1 MKEEKKLKELLIK
14 HMKVSIITFSI
25 ILTLFGVF
33 IFLIISKSTY
43 NSLDSELKQASKI
56 FEFSEFKDYNLYM
69 NEKDFKQYNDFYK
82 IMSSITDSLLSQKII
97 NPKIICII
105 RDNNLEVVN
114 GNDLGKIYNTY
125 FESIEFDK
133 GNLEKVYSLKIQDK
147 YNYRAINI
155 KLDSLNKQQVRYIQL
170 LTSSDSETNL
180 LKNYFIIILY
190 SVLFGILLSIIASYI
205 LSKSTLKPIQEVIEK
220 QTEFVANVSHE
231 LRTPLTIIQ
240 AKQELLL
247 KEPNS
252 KIIDK
257 TEEIVLSLEETKRLG
272 KMTKDLMLLARAD
285 SKQMELDKEEVNIDE
300 FITNFLTPYE
310 DIIKAQNKEIKL
322 DLKYE
327 KYIDIDKSKIYQ
339 VLVILLDNA
348 IKYTEENDIITIRTY
363 LKENKFC
370 IEVQDTGIGISKE
383 GLKYVFDR
391 FYREDKA
398 RNRKTGGSGL
408 GLSIAHTII
417 TAHKGSITV
426 SNNNPK
432 GTIFTIKIPR

>member
-1 MKEEKKLKELLIK
+1 
-14 HMKVSIITFSI
+14 
-25 ILTLFGVF
+25 
-33 IFLIISKSTY
+33 
-43 NSLDSELKQASKI
+43 
-56 FEFSEFKDYNLYM
+56 
-69 NEKDFKQYNDFYK
+69 
-82 IMSSITDSLLSQKII
+82 
-97 NPKIICII
+97 
-105 RDNNLEVVN
+105 
-114 GNDLGKIYNTY
+114 
-125 FESIEFDK
+125 
-133 GNLEKVYSLKIQDK
+133 
-147 YNYRAINI
+147 
-155 KLDSLNKQQVRYIQL
+155 
-170 LTSSDSETNL
+170 
-180 LKNYFIIILY
+180 
-190 SVLFGILLSIIASYI
+190 
-205 LSKSTLKPIQEVIEK
+205 
-220 QTEFVANVSHE
+220 
-231 LRTPLTIIQ
+231 
-240 AKQELLL
+240 
-247 KEPNS
+247 
-252 KIIDK
+252 
-257 TEEIVLSLEETKRLG
+257 
-272 KMTKDLMLLARAD
+272 MTKDLMLLARAD